1 MRDVLSHPVVRT
13 VLPYA
18 VFAALWIYVSDRLLA
33 MLVTDP
39 ALVTQLQTYKG
50 LAFILATS
58 ALLYYLLNRQLAQ
71 RERIEREQI
80 KLHFQILSILENTTD
95 GFVALDKDWHYTYVN
110 KRAAGMFGRKPEDL
124 IGKHIWTEFPEGVGQ
139 PFYHAYLQAMGGHVP
154 LTIEEYYAPWERWFE
169 NRIFPSPDGISI
181 YFQEIT
187 ERKRAEELLRR
198 QFEMLQALYDA
209 AQEIQRGLDIE
220 RLGAQIVRVCVE
232 RFGARCAWL
241 GSAEA
246 DGRVEEIAHHPPDNA
261 YLHQLTIRWDD
272 SPEGQGTTGRAI
284 AAREPQITPDIATDP
299 RTLPWRSAALADG
312 IRTSAAFPL
321 PGQERALGALNVYS
335 EQSGFFTPERV
346 AFFSAYARLAAAAI
360 ENARLYRRVHDTAG
374 ELRQLSRMLF
384 MAQESERRHIAR
396 ELHDEIGQL
405 LTVIKLDLQGI
416 LRKPGVESAGTAL
429 RESIET
435 IDRLVGQVRDLSLN
449 LRPSMLDDLGLVPA
463 LRWYVQRQAKHL
475 GLAIELQL
483 PASARRLP
491 PEIET
496 ACFRIVQEALTN
508 TARHAQAT
516 QVDVM
521 LTINEQDAELTV
533 RDNGVGFDVAAA
545 HQRAI
550 VGGSFGLIGMQERAQ
565 LVGGALRITS
575 APRQGTIIKAQFPLP
590 AAEPTDA

>member
-1 MRDVLSHPVVRT
+1 MRDATSHPVVRT
-13 VLPYA
+13 VLPYTA
-18 VFAALWIYVSDRLLA
+18 FAALWIYASDRVLA
-33 MLVTDP
+33 MLVADP

-58 ALLYYLLNRQLAQ
+58 ALLWYLLNRELAQ
-71 RERIEREQI
+71 RTQVESEQT

-95 GFVALDKDWHYTYVN
+95 GFVTLDKNWHYTYVN
-110 KRAAGMFGRKPEDL
+110 RRAAEMFGRKAEDL
-124 IGKHIWTEFPEGVGQ
+124 IGKHIWTELPEGAGQ
-139 PFYHAYLQAMGGHVP
+139 PFYHAYHRVMNEHTP
-154 LTIEEYYAPWERWFE
+154 LTIEEYYAPWDRWFE
-169 NRIFPSPDGISI
+169 NRIYPAPEGISI
-181 YFQEIT
+181 YFQEVT
-187 ERKRAEELLRR
+187 ERKRADELLRR
-198 QFEMLQALYDA
+198 QLEMLQALYDA
-209 AQEIQRGLDIE
+209 AREIQRGLDIE

-246 DGRVEEIAHHPPDNA
+246 DGRVEKIAHHPPDNA
-261 YLHQLTIRWDD
+261 YLHQLKIRWDD
-272 SPEGQGTTGRAI
+272 SPEGQGPTGRAI
-284 AAREPQITPDIATDP
+284 VLHEPQITQDFATDP
-299 RTLPWRSAALADG
+299 RTAAWRADALADG

-321 PGQERALGALNVYS
+321 LGHEHALGALNVYS

-360 ENARLYRRVHDTAG
+360 ENARLYQRTQDYAG
-374 ELRQLSRMLF
+374 ELRQLSRKLF
-384 MAQESERRHIAR
+384 MAQEAERRHIAR

-416 LRKPGVESAGTAL
+416 LRKPGVESAVLAL

-435 IDRLVGQVRDLSLN
+435 IDQLVGRVRDLSLN

-483 PASARRLP
+483 PSSARRLP

-508 TARHAQAT
+508 AARHAQAT
-516 QVDVM
+516 QVDVV
-521 LTINEQDAELTV
+521 LTINEQDAELAV
-533 RDNGVGFDVAAA
+533 RDNGIGFDVTAA

-550 VGGSFGLIGMQERAQ
+550 AGGGFGLLGMQERAQ
-565 LVGGALRITS
+565 LVGGELRVTS
-575 APRQGTIIKAQFPLP
+575 APQQGTIIKAQFPLLT
-590 AAEPTDA
+590 AEATSA

>member
-1 MRDVLSHPVVRT
+1 MRDATAHPIVRT

-18 VFAALWIYVSDRLLA
+18 AFAALWIYVSDRILA

-39 ALVTQLQTYKG
+39 VLVTRLQTYKG

-71 RERIEREQI
+71 RKQVEGEQI
-80 KLHFQILSILENTTD
+80 KLHSRILSILESITD
-95 GFVALDKDWHYTYVN
+95 GFVALDRDWRYTYVN
-110 KRAAGMFGRKPEDL
+110 KRAAEMFGRNPADL

-139 PFYHAYLQAMGGHVP
+139 PFYHAYHRAMGEHVP

-169 NRIFPSPDGISI
+169 NRIYPTPDGISI

-187 ERKRAEELLRR
+187 GRKRADELLRG

-220 RLGAQIVRVCVE
+220 RLGAHIVRVCVE

-241 GSAEA
+241 GSVEA
-246 DGRVEEIAHHPPDNA
+246 DGRVEKIAYHPPDNA
-261 YLHQLTIRWDD
+261 SLHQLKLRWDD
-272 SPEGQGTTGRAI
+272 SPEGQGATGRAI
-284 AAREPQITPDIATDP
+284 ASREPQITPDIFTDP
-299 RTLPWRSAALADG
+299 RTSPWRAAALAEG

-321 PGQERALGALNVYS
+321 LGHEQALGALSVFS

-346 AFFSAYARLAAAAI
+346 AFFAAYARIAAAAI
-360 ENARLYRRVHDTAG
+360 ENARLYQRIHDTAG
-374 ELRQLSRMLF
+374 ELRQLSRKLF

-405 LTVIKLDLQGI
+405 LTVIKFDLQGS
-416 LRKPGVESAGTAL
+416 LRKPGVEGIAPAL
-429 RESIET
+429 LESIDT
-435 IDRLVGQVRDLSLN
+435 IDQLVGRVRDLSLN

-483 PASARRLP
+483 PTSARRLP
-491 PEIET
+491 SEIET

-508 TARHAQAT
+508 AARHAQAT
-516 QVDVM
+516 QVDVV
-521 LTINEQDAELTV
+521 LAINEQDAELTV
-533 RDNGVGFDVAAA
+533 HDNGAGFDVAAA

-550 VGGSFGLIGMQERAQ
+550 AGGGFGLLGMQERAQ
-565 LVGGALRITS
+565 LVGGELRITS
-575 APRQGTIIKAQFPLP
+575 APQQGTVIQAQFPLP
-590 AAEPTDA
+590 TAEATGA